1 MPSRS
6 GRFDRLWE
14 QPAAGPCA
22 SLAFPTRMPGPL
34 RRPIPAGRVRGWY
47 ECGRPRPRSASPPR
61 FRSCPVKNNLS
72 QSRQDRK
79 ENSRGCQTMPAGP
92 LGRSALRESLG
103 VVPFAVSCSLRA
115 ETRSAKGER
124 HATFYEQIS
133 GPDSWNTEW
142 LRPLGVSG
150 FAAAV
155 ELRLPGPGF
164 AVPGGAGD
172 GTIPLA
178 EPYPVQGLLGPREA
192 RQPEGE
198 AGQRP
203 TV

>member
-1 MPSRS
+1 MKNPKLALLGEQIR
-6 GRFDRLWE
+6 RLRE
-14 QPAAGPCA
+14 D
-22 SLAFPTRMPGPL
+22 
-34 RRPIPAGRVRGWY
+34 
-47 ECGRPRPRSASPPR
+47 
-61 FRSCPVKNNLS
+61 KNLS
-72 QSRQDRK
+72 QEQFAGLAGIDRAYYGGV
-79 ENSRGCQTMPAGP
+79 ERGERNVAALNLIKVADALNAEVGKLFPP
-92 LGRSALRESLG
+92 LSALR
-103 VVPFAVSCSLRA
+103 
-115 ETRSAKGER
+115 RSAKGER

-142 LRPLGVSG
+142 LGPLGVSG

>member
-1 MPSRS
+1 MSS
-6 GRFDRLWE
+6 
-14 QPAAGPCA
+14 QKQ
-22 SLAFPTRMPGPL
+22 SLAKPPRSQRKLPRLPDNA
-34 RRPIPAGRVRGWY
+34 RRPARKI
-47 ECGRPRPRSASPPR
+47 RSPGEPE
-61 FRSCPVKNNLS
+61 RS
-72 QSRQDRK
+72 
-79 ENSRGCQTMPAGP
+79 
-92 LGRSALRESLG
+92 
-103 VVPFAVSCSLRA
+103 PFAVSCSLRA

-155 ELRLPGPGF
+155 ELRLLGPGF